1 MDNTMPSFE
10 IPFAFENRRYI
21 ADVSVI
27 RGQDH
32 IQYTIIPQDE
42 ALLLDYGAQVIHEIS
57 GKPLQFAFPG
67 QTEEKKA
74 YSEAVAIGLHR
85 FLTSKPK

>member
-1 MDNTMPSFE
+1 MPRFE
-10 IPFAFENRRYI
+10 ISFAFENRRYI

-32 IQYTIIPQDE
+32 IQYTVVPQDE
-42 ALLLDYGAQVIHEIS
+42 TLLLDYGAQVIHEFS

-67 QTEEKKA
+67 ETEEKKD
-74 YSEAVAIGLHR
+74 YSNAVAAGLHR
-85 FLTSKPK
+85 FLTSKLK